1 MWVSTL
7 DGMKWWTWSTLQ
19 YDVVWSK
26 YWTNDDEL
34 YTCMVATSWGQWNT
48 CRFFWKLILVGFGI
62 ILALQRCPTTTM
74 SHRSSLCSCIALD
87 PPLPDG
93 IDIAFIWWM
102 LHWCEEFWL
111 KCLCL
116 LVAILTFWYDTIK
129 LWLVHCICTIFL
141 EEWIMFGWLLPI
153 LLSIVRY

>member
-1 MWVSTL
+1 MCCVYRTWAVGLMKYGPYSVISL
-7 DGMKWWTWSTLQ
+7 LCPCGYLHFDGMKWWTWSTLQ

-34 YTCMVATSWGQWNT
+34 YTCMVATSWGQCNT
-48 CRFFWKLILVGFGI
+48 CRFWNYTSI
-62 ILALQRCPTTTM
+62 TTM

-111 KCLCL
+111 KCLCW

-129 LWLVHCICTIFL
+129 LWLVHWPL
-141 EEWIMFGWLLPI
+141 W
-153 LLSIVRY
+153 